1 MRFFWNK
8 RAPVP
13 TNLVSRKAWN
23 CTDQRVLQ
31 TFLLCLKRNASQT
44 LKSKQL
50 QKRFS
55 QVQILWVQL
64 ASINIFCFTWSR
76 EDNLFYANLSIPR
89 VLVQPPCYCVLW
101 NKRFEISRHFIS
113 IISII
118 LLQWCKYQRSKIKL
132 LLRKCF

>member
-76 EDNLFYANLSIPR
+76 EDNLFYANSSIPR
-89 VLVQPPCYCVLW
+89 VLVQPPYYCGLW
-101 NKRFEISRHFIS
+101 NKRFKISPHFIS
-113 IISII
+113 IISIM

-132 LLRKCF
+132 LLCKCF